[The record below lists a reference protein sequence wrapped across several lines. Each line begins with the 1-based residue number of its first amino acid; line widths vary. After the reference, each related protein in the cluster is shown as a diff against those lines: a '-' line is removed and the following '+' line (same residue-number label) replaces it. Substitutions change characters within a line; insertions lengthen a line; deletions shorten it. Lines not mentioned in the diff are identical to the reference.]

1 MVDFSIPAEVFI
13 YILDLFGTMAF
24 AVTGAFKAIESKA
37 DIVGIVILA
46 TITGVAGGTIRDIV
60 LGRFPPNSIMDP
72 SYVVITVVTGVV
84 LFFLYSKLK
93 KHWNV
98 FLKFDAIG
106 LGVFTVIGATFA
118 YNIFGLNFLA
128 MVLAGML
135 TAVGGGILRDVDVV
149 APVRL
154 EYGSCIRSEQVAVQ
168 CDERTAHGIDAV
180 DRKHR
185 WRTDANAV
193 AARPIGQ
200 ILAVV
205 AQLRR
210 SRVRALFVD
219 AVVDGV
225 EHAAHEDRTPYEFGV
240 AVARHLLD
248 AVKCQVRPRAR
259 AVEEELDLRHGTW
272 ETSSKR

>member
-1 MVDFSIPAEVFI
+1 
-13 YILDLFGTMAF
+13 MAF

-72 SYVVITVVTGVV
+72 SYVIITVATGIV

-118 YNIFGLNFLA
+118 YNLFGLNFLA

-135 TAVGGGILRDVDVV
+135 TAVGGGILRDVFVNQVPIVFVKELYALASFVGVV
-149 APVRL
+149 IFYL
-154 EYGSCIRSEQVAVQ
+154 
-168 CDERTAHGIDAV
+168 
-180 DRKHR
+180 
-185 WRTDANAV
+185 
-193 AARPIGQ
+193 
-200 ILAVV
+200 ILAVGADLYIASIAGIGIVTGLRLV
-205 AQLRR
+205 AMKYNWNL
-210 SRVRALFVD
+210 
-219 AVVDGV
+219 
-225 EHAAHEDRTPYEFGV
+225 PK
-240 AVARHLLD
+240 
-248 AVKCQVRPRAR
+248 VK
-259 AVEEELDLRHGTW
+259 GNI
-272 ETSSKR
+272 

>member
-24 AVTGAFKAIESKA
+24 AVTGAFKAIENKA

-60 LGRFPPNSIMDP
+60 LGRFPPNSIIDP

-118 YNIFGLNFLA
+118 YNLFGLNFLA

-135 TAVGGGILRDVDVV
+135 TAVGGGILRDVFVNQVPIVFVKELYASASFVGGVV
-149 APVRL
+149 F
-154 EYGSCIRSEQVAVQ
+154 YF
-168 CDERTAHGIDAV
+168 
-180 DRKHR
+180 
-185 WRTDANAV
+185 
-193 AARPIGQ
+193 
-200 ILAVV
+200 ILAVGADLYIASIVGIVIVTGLRLV
-205 AQLRR
+205 AMKYNWNL
-210 SRVRALFVD
+210 
-219 AVVDGV
+219 
-225 EHAAHEDRTPYEFGV
+225 PK
-240 AVARHLLD
+240 
-248 AVKCQVRPRAR
+248 VK
-259 AVEEELDLRHGTW
+259 GNI
-272 ETSSKR
+272 